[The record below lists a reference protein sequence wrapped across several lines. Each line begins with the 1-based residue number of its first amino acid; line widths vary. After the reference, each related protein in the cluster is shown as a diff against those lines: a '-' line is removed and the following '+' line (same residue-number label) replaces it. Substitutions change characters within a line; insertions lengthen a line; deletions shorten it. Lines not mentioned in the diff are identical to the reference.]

1 MLMLYRRLDQNG
13 DYVFGNNKLDYISG
27 KEAVAQ
33 AIKTKIMLF
42 YQEWWENISAGI
54 PMFQS
59 IVGKV
64 ADVNLQMAITLL
76 VTNRVQEIPEVV
88 SVKDVKVNSDSSNR
102 VISLELKVDTIYGE
116 DYVGVEF

>member
-1 MLMLYRRLDQNG
+1 MLYRKLDQNG

-42 YQEWWENISAGI
+42 YQEWWENISVGI

-76 VTNRVQEIPEVV
+76 VTNRIQEIPEVV

>member
-1 MLMLYRRLDQNG
+1 MLMLYRKLDQNG

-42 YQEWWENISAGI
+42 YQEWWENISVGI

-76 VTNRVQEIPEVV
+76 VTNRIQEIPEVV